1 MRSKFSEPKRKQTHT
16 NSPHSFW
23 NCSFYGECFN
33 ALSNYDISS
42 LFFCAPPLVSVC
54 FMIKW
59 SDGSSGQTDLTKR
72 DYIVMLISVFM
83 VQPFPCDPLII
94 TNIYR
99 APHKDNNI
107 ILNGMYHSWNDINS
121 FGSVTIFGI
130 IDRRVNMKWA
140 MIARYESR
148 IDVTYRDRSTHFANS
163 FI

>member
-1 MRSKFSEPKRKQTHT
+1 MNQRENKHTQIVLIRFGIAHFTENVSMQTMT
-16 NSPHSFW
+16 F
-23 NCSFYGECFN
+23 
-33 ALSNYDISS
+33 L
-42 LFFCAPPLVSVC
+42 LFFCTPPLVSVC

-59 SDGSSGQTDLTKR
+59 SDSSSGQKDLTKR
-72 DYIVMLISVFM
+72 DYQGDYIVMLISVFM

-99 APHKDNNI
+99 APHEDNNI